1 MASRLMD
8 LISKKTNCTCTS
20 KVELTVYLLLIY
32 LQLVIHE
39 TYVQL
44 RGEEQS
50 ADPREAR
57 IFFLLRLNNEVLTFS
72 RMTDTPRT
80 KEAKSEEKP
89 TKKW

>member
-57 IFFLLRLNNEVLTFS
+57 IFFLLRLKTL
-72 RMTDTPRT
+72 
-80 KEAKSEEKP
+80 
-89 TKKW
+89 